1 MSLEGISQPPLE
13 APQMDDDT
21 DGHLVV
27 VSTIETE
34 NSSSSMRIRNSS
46 DMSEKS
52 ATSETRSGVLTYDS
66 GNYSTSSNTSEI
78 TCPLDAELHN
88 HCQHVH
94 TLLRERDHALFLA
107 MQDVRK
113 MRSELE
119 RLNKSEGWY
128 KKELRSQKRTRLEAI
143 ERLYAQERK
152 YMQENQHLQREC
164 MRLYGKCGQIEKET
178 QAKQDK
184 AVQKLVENEERMSS
198 IESADKEFNSFELD
212 QQRSLIDD
220 QQKLI
225 NVLRKQKQALL
236 EDLRRLNEEKDTKVL
251 QLQETLAGVEVE
263 NTRMTAQCMRL
274 LTERQVLEDTLQA
287 KDAVLDAENVEKLK
301 MQTLIVELEE
311 QCNRQNQ
318 MLALKEHEVHEIQQ
332 KFKNNIEHE
341 TNMDEVHRLSVSYHC
356 EINAKTDEITSLK
369 KSLRAV
375 QIELSTLT
383 ELQSQNEE
391 QARHIEQLNFTLEAR
406 QCELSNLQET
416 DEEKTQQIT
425 ELQRNLEKARA
436 QHDVIIESL
445 KSAES
450 SLKNVNRELIALHE
464 QYANMCALCER
475 TRFELELLEI
485 EKGKLKFQADGD
497 KREIH
502 LLRDKLKGY
511 MEHTEKVGA
520 KINEF
525 EAKLKH
531 SHTEKDELLFKLREL
546 ERKFTLEREPHKE
559 SEKEAEVGLEFKG
572 DIDQVGNAQ
581 DFLRE
586 HEGDEVDTGRV
597 NLNEEEDSGFL
608 DASGNSVNEKNDN
621 VGKNPS
627 DSGPLRIS
635 ECSNFTVANNT
646 LMDHVRLQKEILEE
660 RQPLAAALEK
670 LVCNGTTA
678 LKDYKDSSIISGYD
692 AEECVG
698 IMGHPEQLL
707 QNLDNQN
714 LLPVEKKRIFE
725 AFETLI
731 KRENTPQEMS
741 LNGQEILELKK
752 LLVEN
757 KKLKNLLTTAKKQTA
772 EVEPLK
778 LALIARNQKCSELQ
792 ECASTC
798 SVELRK
804 LQEKLLESHE
814 QHQKSKN
821 EQESRYRGQL
831 DAYEQTIQLLQE
843 ENKRLLNELQ
853 TVLVAKSDFENK
865 LSQQQG
871 IVQEL
876 RGKLD
881 ALQTNEIPR
890 EIENA
895 HEGREILNLRS
906 HVKELEMRLQVA
918 MRTDEERRNERVR
931 LIRKLLEQQNSKVK
945 QLTESH
951 EQWEELL
958 LALQAAQK
966 LEENTRAELQLKHAE
981 LEELNALFAE
991 QNEELRRLQETTL
1004 TDEFNRD
1011 PAEIEETRRIFQQ
1024 QVEELQA
1031 NIGTQLTDSQEK
1043 QRKIEELQGKNERLE
1058 RQLNEDYAA
1067 EVAKNQRQMRALQTK
1082 MGAIQ
1087 AERNIHAERV
1097 TEMETELQQ
1106 LKKSKR
1112 EGLLLPPEFVVVAP
1126 RSVTMGSSSDDVSS
1140 LSSNGNGHLS
1150 NSDSDNNDRM
1160 RILTKVLEAEYRRK
1174 MKRYDL
1180 HIHTLLC
1187 NIKKLKK
1194 ALRAAE
1200 QRATNLS
1207 IEQSTTMQELR
1218 SLQLTRRQLEEMRL
1232 KCEQNQSTIK
1242 ALEQALEMERKKF
1255 EASDLGKATTYTC
1268 QSAALAQQRDE
1279 PAHEV
1284 ANLIDDYKKL
1294 IQQSALATQRPKTS
1308 TILDLIQRS
1317 NQCVPNLNKL
1327 EASVD
1332 GLRSD
1337 LEHFLSAHA
1346 TLNMSQIQSGNK
1358 LEGPSLMDELRAAAE
1373 S

>member
-1 MSLEGISQPPLE
+1 
-13 APQMDDDT
+13 
-21 DGHLVV
+21 
-27 VSTIETE
+27 
-34 NSSSSMRIRNSS
+34 
-46 DMSEKS
+46 
-52 ATSETRSGVLTYDS
+52 
-66 GNYSTSSNTSEI
+66 
-78 TCPLDAELHN
+78 
-88 HCQHVH
+88 
-94 TLLRERDHALFLA
+94 

-143 ERLYAQERK
+143 ERLYTQERK

-184 AVQKLVENEERMSS
+184 AVQKLVENEEQMSS

-220 QQKLI
+220 QQELI

-236 EDLRRLNEEKDTKVL
+236 EDLRRLNEEKDAKVL

-311 QCNRQNQ
+311 QCNRQKQ
-318 MLALKEHEVHEIQQ
+318 MLARKEHEVHEIQQ

-485 EKGKLKFQADGD
+485 EKGKLQFQADGD
-497 KREIH
+497 KREIL
-502 LLRDKLKGY
+502 LLRDKLKDY
-511 MEHTEKVGA
+511 MEHTEKLGA

-531 SHTEKDELLFKLREL
+531 SQTEKDELLFKLREF
-546 ERKFTLEREPHKE
+546 ERKFTLEGKPHKE
-559 SEKEAEVGLEFKG
+559 SGKEEVGSEFKG
-572 DIDQVGNAQ
+572 DINRVGNTQ

-586 HEGDEVDTGRV
+586 HESDEVDTGRK
-597 NLNEEEDSGFL
+597 NLIEEDDSGFL

-621 VGKNPS
+621 VGKNRS
-627 DSGPLRIS
+627 DSEPSRIS
-635 ECSNFTVANNT
+635 VCSNFTVANNT
-646 LMDHVRLQKEILEE
+646 LMDHLRLQKEILEE
-660 RQPLAAALEK
+660 RQPPLAAALEE

-678 LKDYKDSSIISGYD
+678 LKDYKDLSIISGYH

-698 IMGHPEQLL
+698 IMGPPEQLL

-714 LLPVEKKRIFE
+714 LLPLEKKRILE

-741 LNGQEILELKK
+741 RNGQEISELKK
-752 LLVEN
+752 LLLEN
-757 KKLKNLLTTAKKQTA
+757 QKLKNLLTTAKKQTA

-792 ECASTC
+792 ECAST
-798 SVELRK
+798 SSEELRK
-804 LQEKLLESHE
+804 MQEKLLESHE

-843 ENKRLLNELQ
+843 ENKRLLHELQ
-853 TVLVAKSDFENK
+853 TVLVAKSDLENK

-890 EIENA
+890 VIENA
-895 HEGREILNLRS
+895 HEGREVLNLRS
-906 HVKELEMRLQVA
+906 HVKELERRLQVA

-945 QLTESH
+945 QLTESQ

-1004 TDEFNRD
+1004 TDEVNRD

-1024 QVEELQA
+1024 QLEELQA
-1031 NIGTQLTDSQEK
+1031 NLGAQLTDSQEK

-1082 MGAIQ
+1082 MDAIQ
-1087 AERNIHAERV
+1087 AERNNHAERV

-1327 EASVD
+1327 EASVY

-1373 S
+1373 SY